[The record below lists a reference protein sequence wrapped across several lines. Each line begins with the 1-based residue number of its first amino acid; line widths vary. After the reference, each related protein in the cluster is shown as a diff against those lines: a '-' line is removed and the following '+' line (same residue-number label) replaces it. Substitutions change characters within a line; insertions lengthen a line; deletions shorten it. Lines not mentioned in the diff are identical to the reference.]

1 MDYRYF
7 MKKALDQA
15 EDALAEV
22 ERNRIWLETKI
33 MRQLNAL
40 MSQSAGEARDVA
52 NLNGINTGQIA
63 KDLGLNNPEVLGLCV
78 RSFNSFLR
86 TTINAQDARTAYY
99 LMDRYREVAEHL
111 ELDNALFVAVAEE
124 GLLYNVEIDLARGDQ
139 EYGPIGGNFAKLRVG
154 VHSMVKSA
162 LAQIRMA

>member
-1 MDYRYF
+1 M
-7 MKKALDQA
+7 
-15 EDALAEV
+15 
-22 ERNRIWLETKI
+22 
-33 MRQLNAL
+33 
-40 MSQSAGEARDVA
+40 
-52 NLNGINTGQIA
+52 
-63 KDLGLNNPEVLGLCV
+63 
-78 RSFNSFLR
+78 
-86 TTINAQDARTAYY
+86 
-99 LMDRYREVAEHL
+99 AEHL